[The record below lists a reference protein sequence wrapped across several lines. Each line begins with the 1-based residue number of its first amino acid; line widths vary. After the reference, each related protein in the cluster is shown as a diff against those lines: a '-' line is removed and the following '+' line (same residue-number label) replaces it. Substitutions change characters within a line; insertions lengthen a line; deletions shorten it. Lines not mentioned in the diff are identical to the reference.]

1 MMIKPSTKLVMYR
14 MDYWVNIIIVN
25 CSELILV
32 NLKKTY
38 EYTHELKKNIG
49 ELVKKNIDGIKD

>member
-1 MMIKPSTKLVMYR
+1 MYR

-25 CSELILV
+25 YNELILV

-38 EYTHELKKNIG
+38 EYTHELKKNT
-49 ELVKKNIDGIKD
+49 LVSQ